1 MAVNS
6 QKRARKQDQAIA
18 ALLEQ
23 PTISKAA
30 KKAGVGERTLLRWLQ
45 LDDFQAAL
53 RIAQRKVLSQAIAQ
67 LQQAAS
73 ESVRTF
79 LSVMLDE
86 CASASARVAAAK
98 IVLDFAIKGVER
110 EDLEKRLT
118 ALEQKFEEIQ
128 HAGERR
134 SR

>member
-1 MAVNS
+1 MAFNS
-6 QKRARKQDQAIA
+6 QKQARKKEQAIA
-18 ALLEQ
+18 ALLVQ
-23 PTISKAA
+23 PTIAKAA
-30 KKAGVGERTLLRWLQ
+30 KQVGVGERTLLRWLQ

-86 CASASARVAAAK
+86 CASASARVAAGK
-98 IVLDFAIKGVER
+98 IVLDFAIKGVDR
-110 EDLEKRLT
+110 EHLEKRLT
-118 ALEQKFEEIQ
+118 ALEKRFEEIQ
-128 HAGERR
+128 HDGEKR